1 VKKILIIDDEEK
13 IRTAY
18 KAALI
23 KEGFE
28 VLEAKDAAQG
38 ISEMFRNED
47 AISLVLLDI
56 KMPQMNGSRVK
67 DIIEDYDLPFRVII
81 SSVYSIDEQKH
92 FVPNANDYFDEVQG
106 VDVLIEKVKKVLG
119 YGVGAGEDCLG
130 K

>member
-92 FVPNANDYFDEVQG
+92 FVPNANDYFDKVQG
-106 VDVLIEKVKKVLG
+106 VDVLIGKVKNVLG
-119 YGVGAGEDCLG
+119 CAV
-130 K
+130 